1 MITLELLYILL
12 AVLIVSFISLI
23 GIFFTQKLL
32 SKYSFW
38 AVSFAAGV
46 LFATAFFDLMPE
58 AMELNPE
65 NGRMFIY
72 VLVGIIVFFVA
83 EKFLYWY
90 HCHEGKCPTHMFTYM
105 NLFGDAVHN
114 FIDGIII
121 AATFITDIALGIITS
136 LAVMFHEIPQEISDF
151 ALLVHGGFSRRKAI
165 WYNFLVALAAVA
177 GAILTYFIS
186 TVINTT
192 AFLIPFA
199 AGGFIYIA
207 GSDLIP
213 ELHKELGVRKSLT
226 QFGLFILG
234 IIVMYAVGNIVGH

>member
-1 MITLELLYILL
+1 MALTLLYIL
-12 AVLIVSFISLI
+12 ASVVIVSLISLV
-23 GIFFTQKLL
+23 GIFFTQRLL
-32 SKYSFW
+32 SKYGFW

-46 LFATAFFDLMPE
+46 LFATAFFDLLPE

-72 VLVGIIVFFVA
+72 VLVGIVVFFVA

-105 NLFGDAVHN
+105 NLFGDATHN

-121 AATFITDIALGIITS
+121 AATFITDIALGVITS
-136 LAVMFHEIPQEISDF
+136 LAVMFHEIPQEMSDF
-151 ALLVHGGFSRRKAI
+151 SLLVYGGFSRRKAI
-165 WYNFLVALAAVA
+165 GYNFLVALTAVL
-177 GAILTYFIS
+177 GALITYFIS
-186 TVINTT
+186 TTT
-192 AFLIPFA
+192 SITNFLIPFA

-213 ELHKELGVRKSLT
+213 ELHKELGVKKSLT
-226 QFGLFILG
+226 QFVLFVLG
-234 IIVMYAVGNIVGH
+234 ILVMYWIGGLLGH